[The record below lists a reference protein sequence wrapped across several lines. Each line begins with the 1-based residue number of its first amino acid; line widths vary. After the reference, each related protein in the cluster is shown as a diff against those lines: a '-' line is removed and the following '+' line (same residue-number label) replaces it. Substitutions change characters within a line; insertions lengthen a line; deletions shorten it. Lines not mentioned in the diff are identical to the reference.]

1 MAITTGTDHQHS
13 PHPKDHHHQQHQQE
27 HEPDRK
33 LLTKAAHQ
41 IFRQRPS
48 RDGRGV
54 PGRVICIL
62 LIFAIKIVA
71 TAGNAIRNIDHHQ
84 IIINDTSSDTSRTSH
99 PLIGDLSVPRPQNQ
113 QLHQQMGQQEQHL
126 PLGQLNQDER
136 FATDA
141 SRESGLTSS
150 WGRAASYSYFYI
162 GRKLIYVPLFFLLY
176 WTIYN
181 MFLLVQSIAHRWVSA
196 GEEVINKYFVYS
208 HRFRKLDGDLSLSR
222 KYNFIGTLSNFHP
235 TQAHTPQHWPAPTY
249 VDKVRRKKRET
260 GLPEESGSN
269 FERRG
274 RMDDRKEEDSSKVY
288 MNGNVEQVLSILG
301 AIYNFKYKNG

>member
-13 PHPKDHHHQQHQQE
+13 PHPKDHHHQQQE

-41 IFRQRPS
+41 IFHQRPS
-48 RDGRGV
+48 RGCGRGV

-84 IIINDTSSDTSRTSH
+84 IIINDTSSDTSRTSATAVH
-99 PLIGDLSVPRPQNQ
+99 PLIGDLSIRRPQNQ
-113 QLHQQMGQQEQHL
+113 PLQQQMGQQERHL

-141 SRESGLTSS
+141 SRESLTSSSS

-181 MFLLVQSIAHRWVSA
+181 MVLLVQSIVYQWVS
-196 GEEVINKYFVYS
+196 V
-208 HRFRKLDGDLSLSR
+208 
-222 KYNFIGTLSNFHP
+222 
-235 TQAHTPQHWPAPTY
+235 
-249 VDKVRRKKRET
+249 
-260 GLPEESGSN
+260 
-269 FERRG
+269 RG
-274 RMDDRKEEDSSKVY
+274 RRRR
-288 MNGNVEQVLSILG
+288 L
-301 AIYNFKYKNG
+301 